1 MRKDM
6 QKGWI
11 LPFLLWFKAKMFKQ
25 KQRNSKLTLENF
37 FISLRFA
44 FQLSDNI
51 RIKKLKKRMEKV
63 RFFSFWF
70 ESMQTKFQL
79 DLVSHFFIYWCTLVT
94 GVLVLSQYIRHKT
107 ANTCPSALVTFRWGH
122 QWINK
127 KC

>member
-6 QKGWI
+6 QKGWF

-51 RIKKLKKRMEKV
+51 RMKKLKKRMEKV
-63 RFFSFWF
+63 RFFSF
-70 ESMQTKFQL
+70 
-79 DLVSHFFIYWCTLVT
+79 
-94 GVLVLSQYIRHKT
+94 
-107 ANTCPSALVTFRWGH
+107 
-122 QWINK
+122 
-127 KC
+127 